1 MKRIHLAASGLV
13 LSCLLTACGGNSS
26 TDNPTPDATA
36 QTETAQDA
44 VRMQAQAARR
54 PAPEQ
59 FTGRLR
65 EVDET
70 LVWQQTEM
78 TVGNTTA
85 QRTYSDHVTAV
96 NADGSFA
103 FERFNGAGSV
113 FERYTSDTNGSRLS
127 RDVVANGNRCSFNP
141 GRNFVSFPLYV
152 GKVWLSNWTQAC
164 TLGYQETVNQLTA
177 VTGRETIAIAAGS
190 YDALRL
196 NYVTLITKSNDAN
209 LQNGST
215 GEASYLQEA
224 TCWWATDIK
233 RIVKCSYKNTYFGST
248 PPASYLKSY
257 SFEASF
263 VGKQYFA
270 GTKRVGQNNAWAET
284 NTLVDGTPQTRNYHQ
299 IVRTLNADGGYG
311 ADYVDLGGALLESY
325 TFDKDDNRLRRFTA
339 FNSNTCTYSP
349 RRNFFDFPLY
359 VGKSWS
365 TDWLYNCSSGYH
377 ENATHTAQV
386 QAMESVTVGAGTF
399 DALRIQYQTQF
410 TNSNDAGLLNGV
422 SGSATYSQ
430 EGTCWWAP
438 TLKRMIKCDIDSN
451 FGATAPASYRKRY
464 AMSMTAI
471 VVP

>member
-1 MKRIHLAASGLV
+1 MNRVHLAASGLM
-13 LSCLLTACGGNSS
+13 LSCLLAACGGGNTDSTSS
-26 TDNPTPDATA
+26 DATTH
-36 QTETAQDA
+36 TETAQAA
-44 VRMQAQAARR
+44 VTRQAQAARR

-70 LVWQQTEM
+70 LVWQQTET
-78 TVGNTTA
+78 TVGDTTA

-103 FERFNGAGSV
+103 FERFNGAGNV
-113 FERYTSDTNGSRLS
+113 FERYTSDANGSRLS
-127 RDVVANGNRCSFNP
+127 RDVVSNGNRCSFNP
-141 GRNFVSFPLYV
+141 GRNYVTFPLYV
-152 GKVWLSNWTQAC
+152 GKVWLSNWTQSCA
-164 TLGYQETVNQLTA
+164 LGYQETVNQLTA
-177 VTGRETIAIAAGS
+177 VTGRETITIAAGTH
-190 YDALRL
+190 DALRL
-196 NYVTLITKSNDAN
+196 NYVTLITKSNDVN

-224 TCWWATDIK
+224 TCWWATDVK
-233 RIVKCSYKNTYFGST
+233 RIVKCSYKNTFFGST

-257 SFEASF
+257 TFEASF
-263 VGKQYFA
+263 IGKQYFA
-270 GTKRVGQNNAWAET
+270 GTKRVGQNNAWTE
-284 NTLVDGTPQTRNYHQ
+284 NYTLVDGTAQTRNYNQ

-311 ADYVDLGGALLESY
+311 ADYVDLSGALLESY
-325 TFDKDDNRLRRFTA
+325 TFDRDDNRLRRYTA
-339 FNSNTCTYSP
+339 FNANSCTYSP

-377 ENATHTAQV
+377 ENAAHTAQV
-386 QAMESVTVGAGTF
+386 QALESVTVGAGTF
-399 DALRIQYQTQF
+399 DALRIHFQTQF
-410 TNSNDAGLLNGV
+410 TNSNDAGLPNGL
-422 SGSATYSQ
+422 SGSAAYSQ

-438 TLKRMIKCDIDSN
+438 ALQRMIKCDIESD

-464 AMSMTAI
+464 AMNMTAI

>member
-1 MKRIHLAASGLV
+1 MTRIHLAASGLL
-13 LSCLLTACGGNSS
+13 LSCLLAACGGGS
-26 TDNPTPDATA
+26 TDTPAQDATA
-36 QTETAQDA
+36 QTETAQA
-44 VRMQAQAARR
+44 SVTRQAQAARR
-54 PAPEQ
+54 PTPEQ

-70 LVWQQTEM
+70 LVWQQTET
-78 TVGNTTA
+78 TVGNTNA
-85 QRTYSDHVTAV
+85 ARTYSDHVTAV

-113 FERYTSDTNGSRLS
+113 FERYTSDTHGSRLS

-196 NYVTLITKSNDAN
+196 NYVTLISKSNDAN

-215 GEASYLQEA
+215 GEAAYLQEA
-224 TCWWATDIK
+224 TCWWATDVK
-233 RIVKCSYKNTYFGST
+233 RIVKCSYKNTYFGT
-248 PPASYLKSY
+248 PPPASYLKSY
-257 SFEASF
+257 TFEASF
-263 VGKQYFA
+263 VGKQYFPGA
-270 GTKRVGQNNAWAET
+270 KRVGENQAWAET
-284 NTLVDGTPQTRNYHQ
+284 NTLVDGTTLTRNHNR
-299 IVRTLNADGGYG
+299 IVRTLNADGSYS
-311 ADYVDLGGALLESY
+311 ADYVAVGGALLESY
-325 TFDKDDNRLRRFTA
+325 IFDKDDNRLQRYTA
-339 FNSNTCTYSP
+339 FNANTCTYSP

-365 TDWLYNCSSGYH
+365 TDWLYNCSLGYR
-377 ENATHTAQV
+377 ENAAHTAQV
-386 QAMESVTVGAGTF
+386 QALESVTVDAGTF
-399 DALRIQYQTQF
+399 DALRIHFQTQF
-410 TNSNDAGLLNGV
+410 TNSNDAGLPNGP
-422 SGSATYSQ
+422 SGLATYSQ

-438 TLKRMIKCDIDSN
+438 ALKRLIKCDIDSD

-464 AMSMTAI
+464 AMSMTSF